1 MLSAVTQATPHRP
14 PTVLGSS
21 YVSDPT
27 CHDKIPST
35 LKASLSRIVR
45 EKRRL
50 YLLFKRNPH
59 LRLFFMSSYQQ
70 TLTKLTAKSNRL
82 HRRIKLLNGRK
93 KIIGCQTIEPFTLG
107 HPDCVCQFC
116 GAIMWRQESTFA
128 TRNHK
133 TPKFTLCCMEGKV
146 KLPPIKQ
153 PPPFLKWLLESD
165 HNLAKHFREF
175 IRAYNAVFS
184 FTSMGG
190 KVDHSVNHGR
200 GPYVFCV
207 GGQIYHHI
215 GSLLP

>member
-1 MLSAVTQATPHRP
+1 MDNKGKHVRVFHQPPHKRTRTSAAATPAQGKLAASTSTPPTMLSAVTQATPHRP

-21 YVSDPT
+21 YVSG
-27 CHDKIPST
+27 
-35 LKASLSRIVR
+35 
-45 EKRRL
+45 
-50 YLLFKRNPH
+50 
-59 LRLFFMSSYQQ
+59 YQQ